1 MGINVKIMQHSNHI
15 KNHRLSNTAF
25 KRAVK
30 PSIPVKAQKGVALI
44 TVMLVFAVVSIL
56 AAALIKR
63 LDQLINM
70 TSHSVTQAQLRSYA
84 LGSEALI
91 KYVLSQD
98 KTPDVD
104 ALIEEDWSKYRG
116 QPMQL
121 EQYPI
126 KEAYTRVWV
135 IDAERCFNLNSL
147 FRRNQNSSNNDK
159 DDKETG
165 NALVERENSEFGGM
179 AESFAD
185 SIDKR
190 DDRGA
195 VPTKARKNNSK
206 VQFEQLLNA
215 SKLPSTLYASLKDW
229 VDSDQS
235 VSSAEDYYYL
245 GLKPP
250 YRTANQLLYDFSELR
265 QIKGFNQK
273 VMNTLAITSCVLPG
287 IDTFA
292 LNINT
297 ASEDLLKA
305 IDTTNASKI
314 IDQRKSKPIKDVS
327 PFNSSVD
334 YKVKSSYFWVQ
345 VEVVLFGKRQVLS
358 SLLHRKNKKEIDVIS
373 RQWLPLS
380 APLVISEQ
388 SKSS

>member
-1 MGINVKIMQHSNHI
+1 MGINVKIMQCSNNI
-15 KNHRLSNTAF
+15 KNHSVGNTAF
-25 KRAVK
+25 KQAAK
-30 PSIPVKAQKGVALI
+30 TTKPVKAQKGVALI

-84 LGSEALI
+84 LGSETLI

-104 ALIEEDWSKYRG
+104 ALIKEEWSEYRG

-135 IDAERCFNLNSL
+135 IDAERCFNLNSIL
-147 FRRNQNSSNNDK
+147 SRDPNPSPKGGNNK
-159 DDKETG
+159 TQK
-165 NALVERENSEFGGM
+165 
-179 AESFAD
+179 
-185 SIDKR
+185 
-190 DDRGA
+190 
-195 VPTKARKNNSK
+195 
-206 VQFEQLLNA
+206 QFQKLLTS

-229 VDSDQS
+229 VDSDQR

-250 YRTANQLLYDFSELR
+250 YRAANQLLYDFSEL
-265 QIKGFNQK
+265 QQVKGFNQK
-273 VMNTLAITSCVLPG
+273 VMNTLATTSCVLPG

-297 ASEDLLKA
+297 ASEALLKA
-305 IDTTNASKI
+305 IDPNAQKI
-314 IDQRKSKPIKDVS
+314 IDQRKKEPIKDAS
-327 PFNSSVD
+327 SFNSSVN

-358 SLLHRKNKKEIDVIS
+358 SLLHRTISKKIDVIN

-380 APLVISEQ
+380 APLVIFEQ

>member
-1 MGINVKIMQHSNHI
+1 MGCNVKI
-15 KNHRLSNTAF
+15 
-25 KRAVK
+25 K
-30 PSIPVKAQKGVALI
+30 PQKGVALI

-104 ALIEEDWSKYRG
+104 ALIEEDWSTYRG

-147 FRRNQNSSNNDK
+147 FRSNGGGIPPYPDR
-159 DDKETG
+159 DDKTI
-165 NALVERENSEFGGM
+165 ENGPTEGESPRSGGM
-179 AESFAD
+179 AD
-185 SIDKR
+185 ST
-190 DDRGA
+190 DDDTENSTGRGSDQ
-195 VPTKARKNNSK
+195 KKNNSQK
-206 VQFEQLLNA
+206 QFNQLLNA
-215 SKLPSTLYASLKDW
+215 SKLPSALYTNLKDW

-273 VMNTLAITSCVLPG
+273 VMDTLATTSCVLPG

-297 ASEDLLKA
+297 VSEALLKA
-305 IDTTNASKI
+305 IDPNKASKI
-314 IDQRKSKPIKDVS
+314 IEQRKNKPIKDS
-327 PFNSSVD
+327 SSFNSNGVN
-334 YKVKSSYFWVQ
+334 YQVRSSYFWVQ

-358 SLLHRKNKKEIDVIS
+358 SLLHRRNKKEIDVIS

>member
-1 MGINVKIMQHSNHI
+1 MGCNVKI
-15 KNHRLSNTAF
+15 
-25 KRAVK
+25 K
-30 PSIPVKAQKGVALI
+30 PQKGVALI

-104 ALIEEDWSKYRG
+104 ALIEEDWSTYRG

-147 FRRNQNSSNNDK
+147 FRSNGGDTN
-159 DDKETG
+159 DDKETR
-165 NALVERENSEFGGM
+165 NTLVEREDSEFGGM
-179 AESFAD
+179 AD
-185 SIDKR
+185 ST
-190 DDRGA
+190 DDDTENSTGRGSDQ
-195 VPTKARKNNSK
+195 KKNNSQK
-206 VQFEQLLNA
+206 QFNQLLNA
-215 SKLPSTLYASLKDW
+215 SKLPSALYTNLKDW

-273 VMNTLAITSCVLPG
+273 VMDTLATTSCVLPG

-297 ASEDLLKA
+297 VSEALLKA
-305 IDTTNASKI
+305 IDPNKASKI
-314 IDQRKSKPIKDVS
+314 IEQRKNKPIKDS
-327 PFNSSVD
+327 SSFNSNGVN
-334 YKVKSSYFWVQ
+334 YQVRSSYFWVQ

-358 SLLHRKNKKEIDVIS
+358 SLLHRRNKKEIDVIS

>member
-1 MGINVKIMQHSNHI
+1 MGCNVKI
-15 KNHRLSNTAF
+15 
-25 KRAVK
+25 K
-30 PSIPVKAQKGVALI
+30 PQKGVALI

-98 KTPDVD
+98 KTPNVD
-104 ALIEEDWSKYRG
+104 ALIEEDWSTYRG

-147 FRRNQNSSNNDK
+147 FRSNGGGTNDDK
-159 DDKETG
+159 DDKETR
-165 NALVERENSEFGGM
+165 NTLVEREDSEFGGM
-179 AESFAD
+179 AD
-185 SIDKR
+185 ST
-190 DDRGA
+190 DDDTENSTGRGSDQ
-195 VPTKARKNNSK
+195 KKNNSQK
-206 VQFEQLLNA
+206 QFNQLLNA
-215 SKLPSTLYASLKDW
+215 SKLPSALYTNLKDW

-273 VMNTLAITSCVLPG
+273 VIDTLATTSCVLPG

-297 ASEDLLKA
+297 VSEALLKA
-305 IDTTNASKI
+305 IDPNKASKI
-314 IDQRKSKPIKDVS
+314 IEQRKKKPIKDS
-327 PFNSSVD
+327 SSFNSNGVN
-334 YKVKSSYFWVQ
+334 YQVRSSYFWVQ

-358 SLLHRKNKKEIDVIS
+358 SLLHRKSKKEIDVIS